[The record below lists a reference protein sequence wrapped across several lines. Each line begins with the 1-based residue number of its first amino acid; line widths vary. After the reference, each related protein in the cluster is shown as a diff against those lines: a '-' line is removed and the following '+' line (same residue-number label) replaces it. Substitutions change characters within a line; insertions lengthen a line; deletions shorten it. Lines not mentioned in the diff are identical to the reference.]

1 MSGLLII
8 ITGVIY
14 FAVACEQAA
23 RGNTPMAITYMG
35 YTVGNVGLWMLV
47 K

>member
-1 MSGLLII
+1 MSGTLII
-8 ITGVIY
+8 ITGIIY

-23 RGNTPMAITYMG
+23 HGNTPMAITYMG
-35 YTVGNVGLWMLV
+35 YTIGNVGLWLLL